1 MNCLDDWHAEV
12 VQFCRAKSKY
22 KDSPP
27 LMASPSVGNIGGCAW
42 HDDSFRGAWCKYDVV
57 SGGLV
62 GDAVM
67 LSELVGL
74 SYSLCELIY
83 PKYGAICAEIEQAIM
98 KRIDDGCMMANE
110 EENDGIDHMD
120 GGWHGG
126 CQEII
131 PEAEAYIRQ
140 LYLCLKGQE
149 MVSANEC
156 VLSGYFGCRQQC
168 LCGCLCFCLLVF
180 ALFHGDHLDMMGID
194 WVNHVVLNGG
204 CRNLGNE
211 LLPDVMSTMEVVLL
225 GHVSEYAVKKLIV
238 KCLFDMVN
246 MKNPSGG
253 MIGPG
258 NCQWLHNCLLFL
270 SGRVGDYTQKTLKNH
285 AVIHDACG
293 FMLSNLGVGAGY
305 GFGYFP
311 HSVVCLSSG
320 GSERNGVLDW
330 FLCCSAIGQVSG
342 LVVVRQLMCRLTAP
356 CFNELDEQDKSERC
370 IMDKHFKD
378 FANKKHH
385 GGLNE

>member
-1 MNCLDDWHAEV
+1 
-12 VQFCRAKSKY
+12 
-22 KDSPP
+22 
-27 LMASPSVGNIGGCAW
+27 
-42 HDDSFRGAWCKYDVV
+42 
-57 SGGLV
+57 
-62 GDAVM
+62 
-67 LSELVGL
+67 
-74 SYSLCELIY
+74 
-83 PKYGAICAEIEQAIM
+83 
-98 KRIDDGCMMANE
+98 MANDE
-110 EENDGIDHMD
+110 EENDEVDRGY
-120 GGWHGG
+120 
-126 CQEII
+126 QEII
-131 PEAEAYIRQ
+131 PKAEAYIRR
-140 LYLCLKGQE
+140 LYSCLKGQE

-168 LCGCLCFCLLVF
+168 LYGCLCFCLLVF
-180 ALFHGDHLDMMGID
+180 ALFHSGDRVDMMGID

-225 GHVSEYAVKKLIV
+225 GHVSEYAIKKPIV
-238 KCLFDMVN
+238 KCVFDMVN
-246 MKNPSGG
+246 TKNPSGG

-285 AVIHDACG
+285 AAIHDACG

-305 GFGYFP
+305 SFGYFP

-330 FLCCSAIGQVSG
+330 FLRCSSIGQVSG
-342 LVVVRQLMCRLTAP
+342 LVVIRQLMGRLTAP
-356 CFNELDEQDKSERC
+356 CLNELDEQDKSERC
-370 IMDKHFKD
+370 VMDKHFKD
-378 FANKKHH
+378 FANKKHD

>member
-1 MNCLDDWHAEV
+1 MVN
-12 VQFCRAKSKY
+12 
-22 KDSPP
+22 
-27 LMASPSVGNIGGCAW
+27 
-42 HDDSFRGAWCKYDVV
+42 
-57 SGGLV
+57 GLV
-62 GDAVM
+62 GDAVT
-67 LSELVGL
+67 LSELVGFP
-74 SYSLCELIY
+74 YSFCELIY
-83 PKYGAICAEIEQAIM
+83 PKYNAICVEIEWAIM
-98 KRIDDGCMMANE
+98 KRVDNGCCSMAND
-110 EENDGIDHMD
+110 EENDEVD
-120 GGWHGG
+120 GG

-131 PEAEAYIRQ
+131 PEAEAYIGR

-168 LCGCLCFCLLVF
+168 LYGCLCFCLLMF
-180 ALFHGDHLDMMGID
+180 ALFHGGDHVDMMGID

-225 GHVSEYAVKKLIV
+225 GHVLEYAVKKLIV
-238 KCLFDMVN
+238 KCVFDMVN
-246 MKNPSGG
+246 TKNPSGG

-258 NCQWLHNCLLFL
+258 NCPWLHNYLLFL

-285 AVIHDACG
+285 AAIHDACG

-311 HSVVCLSSG
+311 HSIVCLSSD

-330 FLCCSAIGQVSG
+330 FLRCSSISQVSG
-342 LVVVRQLMCRLTAP
+342 LVV
-356 CFNELDEQDKSERC
+356 
-370 IMDKHFKD
+370 I
-378 FANKKHH
+378 
-385 GGLNE
+385 

>member
-1 MNCLDDWHAEV
+1 
-12 VQFCRAKSKY
+12 
-22 KDSPP
+22 
-27 LMASPSVGNIGGCAW
+27 
-42 HDDSFRGAWCKYDVV
+42 
-57 SGGLV
+57 
-62 GDAVM
+62 
-67 LSELVGL
+67 
-74 SYSLCELIY
+74 
-83 PKYGAICAEIEQAIM
+83 
-98 KRIDDGCMMANE
+98 
-110 EENDGIDHMD
+110 
-120 GGWHGG
+120 
-126 CQEII
+126 
-131 PEAEAYIRQ
+131 
-140 LYLCLKGQE
+140 

-168 LCGCLCFCLLVF
+168 LYECLCFCLLAF
-180 ALFHGDHLDMMGID
+180 ALFHGGDHVDMMGID
-194 WVNHVVLNGG
+194 RVNHVVLNGG

-211 LLPDVMSTMEVVLL
+211 LLPDVMTTMGVVLL

-238 KCLFDMVN
+238 KCVFDMVN

-285 AVIHDACG
+285 AAIHDACG

-305 GFGYFP
+305 SFGYFP

-330 FLCCSAIGQVSG
+330 FLHCSSIGQVSG
-342 LVVVRQLMCRLTAP
+342 LVIVRQLMGRLTAP
-356 CFNELDEQDKSERC
+356 CLNELDEQDKSERC
-370 IMDKHFKD
+370 VMDKHFKKD
-378 FANKKHH
+378 FANKKKQHD

>member
-1 MNCLDDWHAEV
+1 MNCLDDWCTEV
-12 VQFCRAKSKY
+12 VQFCMAKSKY
-22 KDSPP
+22 KDSP

-42 HDDSFRGAWCKYDVV
+42 RDDSFRGAWCKYNVV
-57 SGGLV
+57 SGLV
-62 GDAVM
+62 GDAVT
-67 LSELVGL
+67 LSELVGF

-83 PKYGAICAEIEQAIM
+83 PKYNAICVEIEQAIM
-98 KRIDDGCMMANE
+98 KRVDDGVCCSMVNDE
-110 EENDGIDHMD
+110 EENDEVD
-120 GGWHGG
+120 GGF
-126 CQEII
+126 QEII
-131 PEAEAYIRQ
+131 PEAEAYIIR
-140 LYLCLKGQE
+140 LYSCLKGQE

-156 VLSGYFGCRQQC
+156 VLSGYFGRRQQC
-168 LCGCLCFCLLVF
+168 LYGCLCFCLLVF
-180 ALFHGDHLDMMGID
+180 ALFHSGDHVDMMGID

-225 GHVSEYAVKKLIV
+225 GCVSEYAVKKLIV
-238 KCLFDMVN
+238 KCVFDMVN

-258 NCQWLHNCLLFL
+258 NCQWLHNFLLFL
-270 SGRVGDYTQKTLKNH
+270 SGRVGDYMQKTLKNH
-285 AVIHDACG
+285 AAIHDACG

-311 HSVVCLSSG
+311 HSVMCLSGG

-330 FLCCSAIGQVSG
+330 FLSCSGIGQVSG
-342 LVVVRQLMCRLTAP
+342 LVVVRQLMGRLTAP
-356 CFNELDEQDKSERC
+356 CLNELDEQDKSERC
-370 IMDKHFKD
+370 VMDKHFKD
-378 FANKKHH
+378 FANKKQHD